1 MVDFSS
7 ISNNKI
13 NKGVESGFNIKEIV
27 EAGTASFT
35 QKVTDIED
43 KIKINTDKISQFTQ
57 FKSLLGALKDSA
69 NFLRTPP
76 GILEQENDVFK
87 SKKVGISSFSLASP
101 ANYASITADNSSNL
115 IDFNL
120 AIKQVAKAGTKIST
134 ASITSNSSALNITGG
149 TYKIGLLN
157 GKKSD
162 IAIAATDS
170 LDTIV
175 SKINLTTDTSG
186 VYAATIQVAP
196 NDFKLRLY
204 SNETGSSNDIDTSL
218 SFFTAT
224 SAAINLANETIAQN
238 AIIKID
244 NSIEITRST
253 NQISDVFD
261 GVNINLLQP
270 TPNYSN
276 PTPDEIK
283 VKLQQNT
290 DAIIEKINNFLTA
303 FADLKVFLARQEV
316 KNVDGEVIKKDAIL
330 FGEILINSIKEEL
343 NRVTGFS
350 PKFISS
356 TVSLGSVGVR
366 FDSLDVDL
374 NDDKIID
381 KITNL
386 LVINS
391 ENEQQVIDSIKNSPD
406 NIKALFGFSFL
417 PSNSALTNLDRKATT
432 TLKEFSIQIDSVND
446 EAIIIPADGST
457 TFKASLN
464 LLPNS
469 TNTYLITGL
478 EGTALEGAS
487 YGYTGPD
494 TTITVKQEQ
503 GIADRLFNLLDQYNQ
518 VDGLVDD
525 RNDSI
530 LDENTNNTYKKA
542 DAQTALARETER
554 LYNKWSAT
562 EAAIAR
568 ANSVQKQVRSI
579 FGLDTKSN

>member
-1 MVDFSS
+1 MVDFSGV
-7 ISNNKI
+7 SNNKI
-13 NKGVESGFNIKEIV
+13 DKGVESGFNIKEIV
-27 EAGTASFT
+27 EAGTATFT

-57 FKSLLGALKDSA
+57 FKSLLEALKDSA

-87 SKKVGISSFSLASP
+87 SKKVDLSSFSLTSP
-101 ANYASITADNSSNL
+101 TNYASITADNSSSL

-134 ASITSNSSALNITGG
+134 ASITSNSSALNVTGG
-149 TYKIGLLN
+149 TYEIGLLN
-157 GKKSD
+157 GKKSN
-162 IAIAATDS
+162 IAILATDS

-175 SKINLTTDTSG
+175 SKINLTTATSG
-186 VYAATIQVAP
+186 VYATTIQVAA
-196 NDFKLRLY
+196 NDFRLRLY
-204 SNETGSSNDIDTSL
+204 SNETGTSNDIDASL

-224 SAAINLANETIAQN
+224 STAINLANETIAQN

-253 NQISDVFD
+253 NKISDVFD

-270 TPNYSN
+270 TPNYSV

-303 FADLKVFLARQEV
+303 FADLKVFLGKQEV
-316 KNVDGEVIKKDAIL
+316 KDVNGEVIKKDAIL

-343 NRVTGFS
+343 GRVSGFS
-350 PKFISS
+350 PQFISS
-356 TVSLGSVGVR
+356 TVSLGSIGVR

-374 NDDKIID
+374 NDDKVID

-391 ENEQQVIDSIKNSPD
+391 ENEQQVIDSIKNSPED
-406 NIKALFGFSFL
+406 IKSLFGFSFV

-432 TLKEFSIQIDSVND
+432 TLKEFNIQIDSVND

-457 TFKASLN
+457 TFKAKLT
-464 LLPNS
+464 LLANT

-494 TTITVKQEQ
+494 VTITVKQEQ

-525 RNDSI
+525 RTASI
-530 LDENTNNTYKKA
+530 LDENTNSTYKKA

-562 EAAIAR
+562 EAAISR
-568 ANSVQKQVRSI
+568 ANSVQKQIRAI
-579 FGLDTKSN
+579 FGLDTKN